1 LEDGRVADEGGDVGG
16 DAKVAWHAGL
26 GHKGLVRIPA
36 NRPAS
41 RSAGSRGIEL
51 RGERRN

>member
-16 DAKVAWHAGL
+16 NAKVAWHAGL
-26 GHKGLVRIPA
+26 GHKGLVRITA
-36 NRPAS
+36 NRLAP
-41 RSAGSRGIEL
+41 RSADASGIDL